1 VIGEAS
7 KPLTLGEIIR
17 QQRELLALPL
27 RQLAAMV
34 GISNAYL
41 SQIERNLRV
50 PSEWVLDAIAHQL
63 HMSPDL
69 LWAEADQARSGDV
82 ADVVAAIRRDGDLTK
97 SQRRTLEEM
106 YETFRMVTREGRR
119 RSFKRYGD
127 R

>member
-1 VIGEAS
+1 MIGEAS